1 MVETFQAGEDRIDL
15 TVKKPDRLFNEEER
29 SRQPSTFSIVRA
41 LKDLFACDDDQL
53 GLYGAFGYDVA
64 FQFEPIDLKLDRPD
78 DQRDVVLFLP
88 DEILIVDHHGKR
100 AYVLEYDFSVNGTST
115 AGLPRTGENL
125 PYTPANKDLRTGRS

>member
-1 MVETFQAGEDRIDL
+1 M
-15 TVKKPDRLFNEEER
+15 
-29 SRQPSTFSIVRA
+29 RA

-64 FQFEPIDLKLDRPD
+64 FQFEPIDLKLERPE

-100 AYVLEYDFSVNGTST
+100 AYVLEYDFVVNGRTTKGSGT
-115 AGLPRTGENL
+115 DRRETRLFARQPRSGTRR
-125 PYTPANKDLRTGRS
+125 P